1 MAAMGWSD
9 LPSDLLTDIAGG
21 ITELADI
28 ARFRSVCSSWRLAAR
43 AAAAAPP
50 PQPPWLLLPSSPS
63 RLFFCPREDRIYP
76 NLRLPRPD
84 AATHHHRRRRLYAS
98 PHGWTLATDPTDQTA
113 SLVHPFTGATRPL
126 PPLPAFFEETDDL
139 AWDWSPH
146 GVMVSCGEGLLFCA
160 ADPTTAASWAPI
172 PALAD
177 CNASS
182 INYAGGEF
190 FVFEEDVCRT
200 TVVDA
205 VTLAVASVI
214 QPPAAVEVP
223 TEARVAVAGDE
234 LFLVVKSKW
243 MYLFGDDVD
252 FSKAF
257 HVNHRGVN
265 PVWQELTGIGDRALF
280 VDKLHGFAVPT
291 PGFGN
296 LEGNTIYSVSSKDVN
311 NNRRHTPTTVNY
323 SVSAFSLESRISKK
337 LVCLLNGREMAK
349 RGETASWIVPSLD
362 EG

>member
-1 MAAMGWSD
+1 MAATGWSD
-9 LPSDLLTDIAGG
+9 LPSELLTDIAGG

-28 ARFRSVCSSWRLAAR
+28 ARFRSVCSSWRSAAGD
-43 AAAAAPP
+43 AAAAPP

-63 RLFFCPREDRIYP
+63 RLFFCPWEDRIYP
-76 NLRLPRPD
+76 DLRLPRP
-84 AATHHHRRRRLYAS
+84 AADVSRRRRRRLYAS
-98 PHGWTLATDPTDQTA
+98 PHGWTLAVDPTDLAA

-126 PPLPAFFEETDDL
+126 PPLPAFFAETDDL

-146 GVMVSCGEGLLFCA
+146 GVMASCGEGLLFCA
-160 ADPTTAASWAPI
+160 ADPPAASWAPI

-182 INYAGGEF
+182 INFAAGEF

-205 VTLAVASVI
+205 VTLDVAGVI
-214 QPPAAVEVP
+214 PAPAVELP
-223 TEARVAVAGDE
+223 SEARLVVAGDE
-234 LFLVVKSKW
+234 LFLLVKSKW

-257 HVNHRGVN
+257 HVNHRSVD
-265 PVWQELTGIGDRALF
+265 PAWQELDGIGDRALF
-280 VDKLHGFAVPT
+280 VDSLHGFAVPT
-291 PGFGN
+291 AGFGN
-296 LEGNTIYSVSSKDVN
+296 LESNTIYSVSSKEVS
-311 NNRRHTPTTVNY
+311 NRRPTTVNY
-323 SVSAFSLESRISKK
+323 SVSAFSLESRSSKK
-337 LVCLLNGREMAK
+337 LACQLNGREMAM
-349 RGETASWIVPSLD
+349 RGEMPSWIIPSLV